1 MMYCDTGTITQPH
14 SSEDK
19 RGGGRGRGG
28 GNGGMGEVY
37 LMVGVPKGRGGV
49 SLP

>member
-19 RGGGRGRGG
+19 RGGGRGGGNGRGG
-28 GNGGMGEVY
+28 GLLGGEVC
-37 LMVGVPKGRGGV
+37 LIARGAER
-49 SLP
+49 

>member
-19 RGGGRGRGG
+19 RGGEVEGG
-28 GNGGMGEVY
+28 GMVGGRVLGGEVC
-37 LMVGVPKGRGGV
+37 LIARGAER
-49 SLP
+49 